1 MREWESNGRDPGF
14 LYRGARLAVAREW
27 AAANPRVLDPLED
40 MFLAASVKEK
50 RRPALHFTLLMGIAV
65 VILLLVTVAAFNV
78 AQLLAYK
85 LADSHLRDLVYAAK
99 GVASTVLW
107 ELERLSGPVLEAAN
121 NKDLRD
127 LLKDHKG
134 KCPPNREECRLI
146 DAMIKKN
153 DVQPWLKSH
162 RKEIDRLN
170 KRLQEKLKEDNKPR
184 AGPAQG
190 KRRETKWRAMLVA
203 ELRRKNRLEVREI
216 LIFRELLRRGRGR
229 NACGLL
235 AA

>member
-1 MREWESNGRDPGF
+1 MRCEWESNGRDPGF

-40 MFLAASVKEK
+40 RFLAASVKEK

-65 VILLLVTVAAFNV
+65 VILLLVTVAAFQV
-78 AQLLAYK
+78 AQSLANA
-85 LADSHLRDLVYAAK
+85 LADSHLGDLVYAAQ

-127 LLKDHKG
+127 LLKDNKV
-134 KCPPNREECRLI
+134 KCPPNPKECRLI
-146 DAMIKKN
+146 DAMIKNN

-162 RKEIDRLN
+162 REEIDGL
-170 KRLQEKLKEDNKPR
+170 EKLLKRKREEDLPR

-203 ELRRKNRLEVREI
+203 ELRRTNRLEVREI
-216 LIFRELLRRGRGR
+216 LNFRELLRRGRGR
-229 NACGLL
+229 NASGLL